1 MGPRRY
7 RHGGRVVE
15 AMRFVGNGPEIAGWC
30 GALDAHAVGRGLSGS
45 LQINGTE
52 VAVGDWV
59 IREGV
64 VVTIVA
70 QDVFSKRFQE
80 VRNAHVE

>member
-30 GALDAHAVGRGLSGS
+30 GARTEGAGLSGS
-45 LQINGTE
+45 LRVGGRL
-52 VAVGDWV
+52 VACGDWV
-59 IREGV
+59 VRAGSVIDV
-64 VVTIVA
+64 VDQAIFA
-70 QDVFSKRFQE
+70 MRYEE
-80 VRNAHVE
+80 VRHAHVE